1 MSAWGIGT
9 FENDSALDWVH
20 DLAEFD
26 DAKFLSETLQAVFEE
41 TEDDG
46 FLDSDVG
53 SYALAAAE
61 VVAAAR
67 GKPHPE
73 LPLEVSEWLESAE
86 PKVDPKLLDLA
97 RRAVDKVVTDDK
109 SELRLLWEDAEEEGE
124 FQGWLQAGDDLRA
137 RLNA

>member
-1 MSAWGIGT
+1 MGAWGPGT

-20 DLAEFD
+20 DLAEFE

-41 TEDDG
+41 ADDDG
-46 FLDSDVG
+46 LLDSDVG

-73 LPLEVSEWLESAE
+73 LPLEISDWLGTAE
-86 PKVDPKLLDLA
+86 PKIDTKLLNLA
-97 RRAVDKVVTDDK
+97 IRAVERVVIDQK
-109 SELRLLWEDAEEEGE
+109 SELRLLWEDADEAEE
-124 FQGWLQAGDDLRA
+124 FKSWLDAGNNLKS
-137 RLNA
+137 RLTT